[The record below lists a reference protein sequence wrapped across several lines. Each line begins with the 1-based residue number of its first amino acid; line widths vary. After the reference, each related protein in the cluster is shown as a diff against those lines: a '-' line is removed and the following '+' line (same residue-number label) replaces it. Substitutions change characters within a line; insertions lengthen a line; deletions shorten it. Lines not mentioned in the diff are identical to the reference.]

1 MLWGGR
7 DPGWERGGRM
17 GMRWGGGVSRL
28 DDCYANDLTKN
39 VGAFCVCGGVVR
51 ETLFFHLF
59 PRASRWNDFLY
70 FSCNSWRIMQRKTL
84 PGNSPS
90 VEMRPRE
97 E

>member
-39 VGAFCVCGGVVR
+39 V
-51 ETLFFHLF
+51 EL
-59 PRASRWNDFLY
+59 
-70 FSCNSWRIMQRKTL
+70 
-84 PGNSPS
+84 S
-90 VEMRPRE
+90 VSAVG
-97 E
+97 